1 MKKLLFS
8 LVLVLSLFLVGCEEQ
23 EQGKYNEG
31 TYFGHHEFNSRGN
44 DFVTTAVVYVSED
57 GNIESVFIDT
67 TYVQNEVN
75 TTKKALGEDYGMR
88 ETSAN
93 IGVIEGGAEWYEQIE
108 VLEEHI
114 LKNQGLDWIEWSNE
128 EETETDSV
136 SGVTVTIDTYYAAVE
151 MALNEALN

>member
-1 MKKLLFS
+1 MKKLLLGF
-8 LVLVLSLFLVGCEEQ
+8 VLVLSLFLVGCEEQ

-31 TYFGHHEFNSRGN
+31 TYFGHHEFNHRGN

-67 TYVQNEVN
+67 TYVKDEIN
-75 TTKKALGEDYGMR
+75 TTKKTLGEDYGMR

-108 VLEEHI
+108 VLEENI
-114 LKNQGLDWIEWSNE
+114 LQNQGLDWIEWSND

-136 SGVTVTIDTYYAAVE
+136 SGVTVTIDTYYAAVD
-151 MALNEALN
+151 MALQQALN